1 MTGDWIAALVT
12 AHRTGKRCRPETPS
26 PETLA
31 EAYAIQ
37 SGVQQALGAVA
48 GFKAARKPGEP
59 MIYAPL
65 LARGVVQSDAEMAVR
80 DQLGIELEVGL
91 MIDRDLPAN
100 TDNLSAADVAAYV
113 TPVVVIELVDT
124 RLDGGLAD
132 HPMVKLADN
141 LLNVGLVVGERAEAW
156 SGADLGMVQATLYAG
171 SDAILGGTASVPG
184 GSALETFAAL
194 ARMIGTKEGGLRKG
208 QIVITGSLHPMV
220 YVPGGTVV
228 RGEIAG
234 IGSVQVNLI

>member
-1 MTGDWIAALVT
+1 MTHDWIAALVA
-12 AHRTGKRCRPETPS
+12 AHKTGKRCVPAAPP

-37 SGVQQALGAVA
+37 AGVQQALGAVA
-48 GFKAARKPGEP
+48 GFKAARKLGEA

-65 LARGVVQSDAEMAVR
+65 LAGGVVQSGTKVAVR
-80 DQLGIELEVGL
+80 DQMGIELEVGL
-91 MIDRDLPAN
+91 MIDRDLPQD
-100 TDNLSAADVAAYV
+100 TENLTAADLAAYV

-124 RLDGGLAD
+124 RLDGALPD
-132 HPMVKLADN
+132 HPMAKLADN
-141 LLNVGLVVGERAEAW
+141 LLNVGLVVGTRAEAW
-156 SGADLGMVQATLYAG
+156 SGADLGTVQAKISAG
-171 SDAILGGTASVPG
+171 SDVILDGTASVPG

-194 ARMIGTKEGGLRKG
+194 ARMIGTKEAGLRKG

-228 RGEIAG
+228 QGEIAG
-234 IGSVQVNLI
+234 IGSVQITLN